1 MPLHLTRQVRDPVKE
16 TTYIL
21 LIISVYGC
29 VFCLSDYT
37 APQKGTN
44 LERTEL
50 PSLHIA
56 LRPGVLGEYRGQRR
70 RTIFGCAS
78 QLLAVVPRR
87 IRRLGLGLKVADVK
101 STFLLPPPS
110 FYFMRSC
117 MGIYFL
123 RAQCGCNGPP
133 QGGAGATVGSP

>member
-1 MPLHLTRQVRDPVKE
+1 MEDEAAVPLHLTRQVRDPVKE

-29 VFCLSDYT
+29 VFAYLIT
-37 APQKGTN
+37 PPPPKGTN

-78 QLLAVVPRR
+78 QLLAVVR
-87 IRRLGLGLKVADVK
+87 
-101 STFLLPPPS
+101 
-110 FYFMRSC
+110 
-117 MGIYFL
+117 
-123 RAQCGCNGPP
+123 
-133 QGGAGATVGSP
+133 